1 MSEMKTGGWTLQRQV
16 TLGVLLAIGLQTSG
30 ALIWSGRVAER
41 LDRLEGETGRQGELA
56 ERLAGLEA
64 EMRLA
69 RETLVRIE
77 RRMEG

>member
-1 MSEMKTGGWTLQRQV
+1 MSPGPGRGWTLQRQV
-16 TLGVLLAIGLQTSG
+16 TLGVLLAIALQTSG

-41 LDRLEGETGRQGELA
+41 LDQLEQANDRAGPLA
-56 ERLAGLEA
+56 ERLARLEA

-69 RETLVRIE
+69 RESLVRIE